1 MIQIENDHLVVKI
14 NQKGAELQSVQ
25 LNALEYLWQ
34 ADPNYWG
41 KHAPVLFPI
50 IGELKDGKYIFENK
64 EYHLTR
70 HGFARD
76 KMFEAT
82 QTSSSSA
89 IFTLHSNSETL
100 AVYPFRFIFQVQY
113 EIKEHTLYCSY
124 IIQNVNDNDMYFS
137 VGGHP
142 AFRVPL
148 NDKLNY
154 NDYTLEFN
162 KDTSLKRFL
171 LDKGLTNDKTE
182 IVALDDKKLQIKSS
196 LFYNDAIVLKHI
208 SSDQIKLYS
217 DKDPHGLRF
226 RFEGFP
232 YFGIWAAKDA
242 PFVCLEPW
250 CGIADNIHHDYQLT
264 NKEGI
269 NQLASGAKWKRTW
282 SVELF

>member
-1 MIQIENDHLVVKI
+1 MVKIENDHLVVTI
-14 NQKGAELQSVQ
+14 SEKGAELQSIQ
-25 LNALEYLWQ
+25 LNELEYLWQ

-50 IGELKDGKYIFENK
+50 IGELKDSKYIFDNK
-64 EYHLTR
+64 EYHLSR

-76 KMFEAT
+76 KIFEAK
-82 QTSSSSA
+82 QISSSSA
-89 IFTLHSNSETL
+89 IFTLHSNADTL
-100 AVYPFRFIFQVQY
+100 AVYPFQFIFQVQY
-113 EIKEHTLYCSY
+113 EIKQHTLYCSF
-124 IIQNVNDNDMYFS
+124 IVQNVNEGDMYFS

-148 NDKLNY
+148 NDQLKY
-154 NDYTLEFN
+154 DDYTLAFN

-171 LDKGLTNDKTE
+171 LDNGLTNDNTGSVPLE
-182 IVALDDKKLQIKSS
+182 DKKLHLKSS
-196 LFYNDAIVLKHI
+196 LFYNDAIVLKNI
-208 SSDQIKLYS
+208 SSDQIDLYS
-217 DKDPHGLRF
+217 DKDPLGLKF

-250 CGIADNIHHDYQLT
+250 CGIADNIHHNYQLA

-269 NQLASGAKWKRTW
+269 NQLAAGATWKRTW
-282 SVELF
+282 SVELY